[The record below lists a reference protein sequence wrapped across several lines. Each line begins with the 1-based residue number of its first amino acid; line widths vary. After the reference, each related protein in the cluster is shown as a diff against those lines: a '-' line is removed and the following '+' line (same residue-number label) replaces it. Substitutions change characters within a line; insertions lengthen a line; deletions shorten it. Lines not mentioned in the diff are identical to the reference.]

1 MILAVLIFT
10 GQLEIN
16 WKNKVEYLIV
26 ISSIL
31 FVWTFVYDFKK
42 FKMDVD
48 RIPKAQQQP
57 MVNQPQGQQQYVMS
71 ENVSQETVHYGQ
83 HLNTFESV
91 EMQAGSCRF

>member
-1 MILAVLIFT
+1 MFLAVLVFT

-48 RIPKAQQQP
+48 RIPKAQQP
-57 MVNQPQGQQQYVMS
+57 MMNPIQGQQQYAMN

-83 HLNTFESV
+83 PLNTFERV
-91 EMQAGSCRF
+91 EMQTGSCRF